1 MAGNLSFVPRLV
13 RAILVTG
20 EGFFLYFIFILF
32 YFIYLFIKQKY
43 VTILTIVHLDKCSC
57 IGLEPSAI
65 ANFFRRI
72 FPTSLPGDVTSE
84 IAEDDWVR
92 GCRNLSL
99 QGPLAGAQEYMV

>member
-13 RAILVTG
+13 RAILVTR
-20 EGFFLYFIFILF
+20 E
-32 YFIYLFIKQKY
+32 
-43 VTILTIVHLDKCSC
+43 
-57 IGLEPSAI
+57 GLERSAI

-72 FPTSLPGDVTSE
+72 FPTSLAGDVTSE

>member
-13 RAILVTG
+13 RAILVTR
-20 EGFFLYFIFILF
+20 E
-32 YFIYLFIKQKY
+32 
-43 VTILTIVHLDKCSC
+43 
-57 IGLEPSAI
+57 GLERSAI

-72 FPTSLPGDVTSE
+72 FPTSLAGDVTSE

-99 QGPLAGAQEYMV
+99 QGPLSGEQEYMV

>member
-20 EGFFLYFIFILF
+20 EG
-32 YFIYLFIKQKY
+32 
-43 VTILTIVHLDKCSC
+43 
-57 IGLEPSAI
+57 LEPSTI

-72 FPTSLPGDVTSE
+72 FPTSLAGDVTSE
-84 IAEDDWVR
+84 MAEDDWVL

>member
-13 RAILVTG
+13 RAILVTR
-20 EGFFLYFIFILF
+20 E
-32 YFIYLFIKQKY
+32 
-43 VTILTIVHLDKCSC
+43 
-57 IGLEPSAI
+57 GLERSAI

-72 FPTSLPGDVTSE
+72 FPTSLAGDVTSE

-99 QGPLAGAQEYMV
+99 QGPLAGEQEYMV

>member
-13 RAILVTG
+13 RAILGTG
-20 EGFFLYFIFILF
+20 EG
-32 YFIYLFIKQKY
+32 
-43 VTILTIVHLDKCSC
+43 
-57 IGLEPSAI
+57 LETSAI

-72 FPTSLPGDVTSE
+72 FPTSLAGDVTSE
-84 IAEDDWVR
+84 IAEEDWVR

>member
-13 RAILVTG
+13 RAILVTR
-20 EGFFLYFIFILF
+20 E
-32 YFIYLFIKQKY
+32 
-43 VTILTIVHLDKCSC
+43 
-57 IGLEPSAI
+57 GLEPSAI

-72 FPTSLPGDVTSE
+72 FPTSLAGDVTSE

-99 QGPLAGAQEYMV
+99 QGPLAGEQEYMV